1 MSSASSLDRST
12 LEGYV
17 AGRVK
22 AERVVAAVVAAYYGE
37 GGRGKREGLAPLIAV
52 IERAAPGVPHLA
64 KTESQPGFEIKL
76 AERPFPTAYEAE
88 LKRAVEAVL
97 AGSGS
102 PASGSGEVMRETGG
116 GVLSRILGALRRL
129 LSASK

>member
-37 GGRGKREGLAPLIAV
+37 GGRGKREGLDPLIAV
-52 IERAAPGVPHLA
+52 IERAAPGIAHLA
-64 KTESQPGFEIKL
+64 KTDSQPGFEIRL
-76 AERPFPTAYEAE
+76 AERPFPAAYEAD

-97 AGSGS
+97 SRSGIGA
-102 PASGSGEVMRETGG
+102 PVPVQGFV
-116 GVLSRILGALRRL
+116 SRIFGALRRL
-129 LSASK
+129 FSASQ